1 MEQEIDY
8 AKLGLRIKEL
18 RIKKGLTQDNLAE
31 LVGCNTS
38 HISNIENNHT
48 KVSLNVL
55 LSIANTLNTSIDY
68 LLANQYDNSQLALDN
83 EILRAIKDCDN
94 QKKRKNTENN
104 RNYLMYGC
112 IIYYSFLHSITKLTA
127 VLNPI
132 SNADFLTKYAMEN
145 TTSRICS

>member
-18 RIKKGLTQDNLAE
+18 RIKKELTQDNLAE

-94 QKKRKNTENN
+94 QKKK
-104 RNYLMYGC
+104 
-112 IIYYSFLHSITKLTA
+112 
-127 VLNPI
+127 
-132 SNADFLTKYAMEN
+132 KY
-145 TTSRICS
+145 